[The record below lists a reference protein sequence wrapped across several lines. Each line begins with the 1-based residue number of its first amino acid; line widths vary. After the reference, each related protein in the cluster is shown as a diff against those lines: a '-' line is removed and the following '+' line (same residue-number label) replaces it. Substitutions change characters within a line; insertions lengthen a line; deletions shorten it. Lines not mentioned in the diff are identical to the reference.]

1 MDIFFPFQKELNP
14 YLDEIIKHSRHSY
27 TYDSY
32 LNYRSSYA
40 LVNIHWPE
48 ALFNWHEPSEE
59 ELVDLEERISIWKKK
74 SLLVYT
80 KHDFERNKGT
90 TKNFTRL
97 FQIIEKNSD
106 VFIHLG
112 EYSKVYYQKKY
123 PKAIHKVIFH
133 PLYEKS
139 FPVSKK
145 ADAKKQLGIKEAELV
160 MIAPGTIRS
169 YAERDLVFRA
179 FDHLEYSAKVLICTN
194 VHAELRYDF
203 PGRIMLKRFLDV
215 KDILVKRFKRKYQ
228 PPQYFF
234 TYEMVSAE
242 ELALKMSAADLVF
255 IPRRRIL
262 NSGNVFLG
270 LTFEKVIIGPDCG
283 NISEQLKE
291 LGYPLFDPNSLS
303 SVANAIEEGVKLHKA
318 GYKPP
323 EELLQKYKPENIAR
337 EQDIFF
343 QKLIENEA

>member
-1 MDIFFPFQKELNP
+1 MDIFLPFQKELNP
-14 YLDEIIKHSRHSY
+14 YLDEIIKNSRHNY

-32 LNYRSSYA
+32 LNYKSSYA
-40 LVNIHWPE
+40 IVNIHWPE

-59 ELVDLEERISIWKKK
+59 ELVDLEERICIWKKN

-97 FQIIEKNSD
+97 FQLIEKNSD

-123 PKAIHKVIFH
+123 PKAIHKIIYH

-139 FPVSKK
+139 FALSKK
-145 ADAKKQLGIKEAELV
+145 AEARKQLGIREEDLV
-160 MIAPGTIRS
+160 VIAPGTIRS
-169 YAERDLVFRA
+169 YVERDIVLRTFKCLQH
-179 FDHLEYSAKVLICTN
+179 DAKVLICTN
-194 VHAELRYDF
+194 VHAELRHDF

-215 KDILVKRFKRKYQ
+215 KDILVKRFKRKHQ

-234 TYEMVSAE
+234 TYDMVSAK
-242 ELALKMSAADLVF
+242 ELSLKMSAADLVL
-255 IPRRRIL
+255 IPRRKIL

-283 NISEQLKE
+283 NLSEQLKE

-303 SVANAIEEGVKLHKA
+303 SVVSALNEGVKLKRED
-318 GYKPP
+318 YKPP
-323 EELLQKYKPENIAR
+323 KELLQKYKPENIAQ
-337 EQDIFF
+337 EQDLLFE
-343 QKLIENEA
+343 QLIEK